1 MLIRLLKDPLLHF
14 LVLGG
19 VFFAAATWRADD
31 AGSRADRIVIGADQI
46 EQLRRARSLAQGRE
60 PTRAELEPYVEAAIR
75 SEVLYREALALGL
88 DRNDDE
94 VRRRLIEKMQYLTQD
109 LAEPAVPSDETLRGY
124 FAAHPA
130 LFRVPATVT
139 FEQVFFDPAQRK
151 ERVDADAATA
161 RERLASGAD
170 PAGMG
175 DSTPLQHRF
184 TDAPR
189 SRLEVL
195 FGAKLTD
202 ALFSMQ
208 ANTWNG
214 PYRSDFGLHVVR
226 VLERKP
232 SRDPPFDEIRDD
244 VAKAYVDQQR
254 REANQAA
261 YEELRSHYDVVVE
274 WPEHPSTEASQ

>member
-1 MLIRLLKDPLLHF
+1 VTRLLKDPLLHF

-19 VFFAAATWRADD
+19 VIFAVAAWRAEDS
-31 AGSRADRIVIGADQI
+31 GSRADRIVIGAAQV
-46 EQLRRARSLAQGRE
+46 EQLRRARSLALGRE
-60 PTRAELEPYVEAAIR
+60 PTRAELESDVETAIR
-75 SEVLYREALALGL
+75 SEVFYREALALEL

-109 LAEPAVPSDETLRGY
+109 VAEPEAASNETLRGF

-130 LFRVPATVT
+130 LFRVPATVN
-139 FEQVFFDPAQRK
+139 FDQVFFDPAQRK
-151 ERVDADAATA
+151 ERVDEDAAAA
-161 RERLASGAD
+161 RERLVSGAD
-170 PAGMG
+170 PAGLG

-189 SRLEVL
+189 SRLDVL
-195 FGAKLTD
+195 FGQTLTD

-208 ANTWNG
+208 TGTWNG

-232 SRDPPFDEIRDD
+232 SRDPPFDEVRDD
-244 VAKAYVDQQR
+244 VAKAYAEQQR
-254 REANQAA
+254 RQENEAA
-261 YEELRSHYDVVVE
+261 YAQLRSHYDVVVE
-274 WPEHPSTEASQ
+274 WPGRPSTEAPR